1 MNAAMQNE
9 IASIKDKEDLLM
21 ISKSGE
27 HDKGILFSTIE
38 YMQKAGM
45 VGFEKGRAP
54 NFDHLSTW
62 KSSSQP
68 NISIFLTTK
77 CNLQCRYCYA
87 NGGDLGVTINRRVWQ
102 TAIDYFFSFIKQS
115 NLENIEKVKLFFHG
129 GGEPTVAFSE
139 LKEITDY
146 FSEKTVEIG
155 KKPDIHIMSN
165 GAYADNVCQ
174 WILDQNINIGFSF
187 DGVPHVQNKYR
198 PFRSGDPSYD
208 VVVNNM
214 KILIAAGRKVS
225 IRATVMRESVNEM
238 KKAVQLAKEIGLTR
252 VHFEPV
258 AITGRCGSHKIYRP
272 GIKSFVDNF
281 LESYLCGIDLG
292 IDVNY
297 SGARC
302 FSRPTNRFCSAS
314 GENFGV
320 TPNGDVSTCFE
331 VLNSQDPASETFF
344 IGKVEPDLNTV
355 VFDTNRITA
364 LEHRVAQNL
373 EVCNGCF
380 MQYHCAGNC
389 LVRGYRESDGHL
401 DLPDTYRCKITKEI
415 NKMLIVW
422 MAEGKIGSREFPA
435 MEIFESSTER

>member
-1 MNAAMQNE
+1 MNTAMRNE
-9 IASIKDKEDLLM
+9 IAAIADAEEFLAKDDPAED
-21 ISKSGE
+21 E
-27 HDKGILFSTIE
+27 KGTLYSTIE
-38 YMQKAGM
+38 YMRKVGM
-45 VGFEKGRAP
+45 VGSSKSQTSIFP
-54 NFDHLSTW
+54 PSTGW
-62 KSSSQP
+62 ITSTKP
-68 NISIFLTTK
+68 NISIFLTTR

-87 NGGDLGVTINRRVWQ
+87 NGGDTGTTIDRRVWQ
-102 TAIDYFFSFIKQS
+102 TAIDYFFSSIEQGDKEK
-115 NLENIEKVKLFFHG
+115 LEKVRLFFHG
-129 GGEPTVAFSE
+129 GGEPTAAFSE
-139 LKEITDY
+139 LKKISDY
-146 FSEKTVEIG
+146 FSAKTIKIG
-155 KKPDIHIMSN
+155 VKPDIHIMSN
-165 GAYADNVCQ
+165 GAFADDVCQ

-187 DGVPHVQNKYR
+187 DGVPHIQNKYR

-214 KILIAAGRKVS
+214 KTLIAAGREVS
-225 IRATVMRESVNEM
+225 IRATVTRESVNEM

-258 AITGRCGSHKIYRP
+258 AITGRCGSQQIFRP

-302 FSRPTNRFCSAS
+302 FSRPTNKFCSAS
-314 GENFGV
+314 GESFGV
-320 TPNGDVSTCFE
+320 TPNGDVSSCFE

-344 IGKVEPDLNTV
+344 IGKVNPDLNTV

-364 LEHRVAQNL
+364 LEQRVAQNL

-389 LVRGYRESDGHL
+389 LVRGYRESNGHL

-415 NKMLIVW
+415 NKKLIVW
-422 MAEGKIGSREFPA
+422 MAEGKIGSRDFPA
-435 MEIFESSTER
+435 MEVFKS